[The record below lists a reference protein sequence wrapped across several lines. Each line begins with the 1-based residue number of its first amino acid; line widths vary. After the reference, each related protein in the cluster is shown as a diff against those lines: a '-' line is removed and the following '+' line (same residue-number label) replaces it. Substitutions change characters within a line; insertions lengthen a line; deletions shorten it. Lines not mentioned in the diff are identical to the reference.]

1 MRWKKKGCGRRRND
15 PGRTASVITQWFSP
29 CLFPD
34 KGIDGEKWRRP
45 VKSAVVLVGGEA
57 RRANGQEKYFFTYRG
72 RTFIERLVDSLR
84 QVVDEIILVARD
96 PEQCKRFSRIGGIRC
111 ITDIRTGIGPIG
123 GLHAGSLAARGDLI
137 FVSACDMPCIDHKVI
152 AYLFDQIDNYD
163 AVIPR
168 WNPDML
174 EPLHAVYR
182 RTALIRYLESHNSL
196 SLREMVLNL
205 SARYITVDEIRS
217 IDPGLLTFTNINKL
231 EDLEHI
237 NSPGSKSH

>member
-1 MRWKKKGCGRRRND
+1 M
-15 PGRTASVITQWFSP
+15 
-29 CLFPD
+29 FPD
-34 KGIDGEKWRRP
+34 LAIRQQDRWGD

-57 RRANGQEKYFFTYRG
+57 RRANGQEKYFFTFHG

-96 PEQCKRFSRIGGIRC
+96 PEQCRRFSSIGGVRC

-137 FVSACDMPCIDHKVI
+137 FVSACDMPCIDHTVI
-152 AYLFDQIDNYD
+152 AYLFDHIDTYD
-163 AVIPR
+163 AVIPC

-182 RTALIRYLESHNSL
+182 KTALVKYLESHRSL
-196 SLREMVLNL
+196 SLRQMVLNL
-205 SARYITVDEIRS
+205 SARYIPVDELRS
-217 IDPGLLTFTNINKL
+217 IDPGLRTFTNINKL
-231 EDLEHI
+231 DDLERI
-237 NSPGSKSH
+237 NSSGEGPAHTSYREKTYK